1 MKQVIAIIVL
11 FLFHTIIQH
20 IIITANNLHC
30 HHHDEESDCVSKV
43 IFGRLSP
50 DVTTHHCVAQIH
62 VIIMAHNLIMMM
74 MVMMLM
80 FKIYIVDWS
89 PSS

>member
-30 HHHDEESDCVSKV
+30 HHHDEESDCVTKV
-43 IFGRLSP
+43 RVGRLSP
-50 DVTTHHCVAQIH
+50 DVATHHCVAQIH
-62 VIIMAHNLIMMM
+62 VSDHHGAEFDNHDDGDGDD
-74 MVMMLM
+74 
-80 FKIYIVDWS
+80 VDIE
-89 PSS
+89 